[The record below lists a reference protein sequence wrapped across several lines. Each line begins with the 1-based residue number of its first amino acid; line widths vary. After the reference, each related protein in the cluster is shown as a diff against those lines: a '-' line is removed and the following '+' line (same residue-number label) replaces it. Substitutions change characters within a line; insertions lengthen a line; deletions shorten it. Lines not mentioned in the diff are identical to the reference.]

1 MEGVRGI
8 SKRKGRYQKAA
19 KATPIWP
26 LVLMVVLL
34 VGALCLVRLGSS
46 SSEPQSETEPVEKL
60 DGQIAIPGFESLTLK
75 ADSKKQEVVLS
86 NPAENSCYFRISLLL
101 SDGTVLWTSEEIAP
115 GKTCKPLKLNQSL
128 SAGVYE
134 EAKLKYE
141 CFTMD
146 SSRSALNGAEIKLT
160 LRVQ

>member
-1 MEGVRGI
+1 MV
-8 SKRKGRYQKAA
+8 A
-19 KATPIWP
+19 
-26 LVLMVVLL
+26 LVI
-34 VGALCLVRLGSS
+34 GALIFVRLGASPAAS
-46 SSEPQSETEPVEKL
+46 QSETEPVEKL
-60 DGQIAIPGFESLTLK
+60 DGQIAVPGFESLTLQ

-115 GKTCKPLKLNQSL
+115 GKTSKPIRL
-128 SAGVYE
+128 SQPLSQGVYTD
-134 EAKLKYE
+134 AKLKYE

-160 LRVQ
+160 LRVQS

>member
-1 MEGVRGI
+1 MT
-8 SKRKGRYQKAA
+8 KGRYQKPP
-19 KATPIWP
+19 KPFPIW
-26 LVLMVVLL
+26 LAALMVVLV
-34 VGALCLVRLGSS
+34 VGAVWLVRPSPAS
-46 SSEPQSETEPVEKL
+46 PAPETEPVEKL
-60 DGQIAIPGFESLTLK
+60 DGQIAIPGFESLTLQ
-75 ADSKKQEVVLS
+75 ADSKQQEVVLS

-101 SDGTVLWTSEEIAP
+101 PDGTVLWTSKEIAP
-115 GKTCKPLKLNQSL
+115 GKTSAPIKLNQAL
-128 SAGVYE
+128 SAGVYQ

>member
-1 MEGVRGI
+1 M
-8 SKRKGRYQKAA
+8 KKGRYQKHPQPF
-19 KATPIWP
+19 PIWLP
-26 LVLMVVLL
+26 VLMVLL
-34 VGALCLVRLGSS
+34 VAGAVWLVRAGGISAPS
-46 SSEPQSETEPVEKL
+46 PSETEPIEKL

-86 NPAENSCYFRISLLL
+86 NPAENNCYFRIRLLL
-101 SDGTVLWTSEEIAP
+101 SDGTVLWTSKEIAP
-115 GKTCKPLKLNQSL
+115 GKTSDPIKLNQTL
-128 SAGVYE
+128 SAGVYA

-146 SSRSALNGAEIKLT
+146 ESHTALNGAEIKLT